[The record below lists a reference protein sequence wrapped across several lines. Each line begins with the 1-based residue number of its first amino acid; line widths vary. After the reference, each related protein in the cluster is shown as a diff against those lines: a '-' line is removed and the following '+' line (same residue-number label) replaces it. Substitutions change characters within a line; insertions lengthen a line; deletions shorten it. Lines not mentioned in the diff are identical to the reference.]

1 MSTISNQ
8 IEVYLKKLLAATA
21 GGTLELKRSD
31 LAEIF
36 MCVPSQINYVLS
48 TRFSSNQGYLVESR
62 RGGGGFVRIIRLSM
76 DNEPN
81 LTSMLETGGQRK
93 VSRQAGEK
101 LVERLLDEEFISKR
115 EGMII
120 KAMIDDKT
128 IGASENVDSLRG
140 DLINAV
146 LLLLLRDD
154 FTENPE

>member
-1 MSTISNQ
+1 MSTLSNQ
-8 IEVYLKKLLAATA
+8 IETYLKKLMSATEN
-21 GGTLELKRSD
+21 GILELKRND
-31 LAEIF
+31 LAEVF

-48 TRFSSNQGYLVESR
+48 TRFSTNQGYVVESR
-62 RGGGGFVRIIRLSM
+62 RGGGGFVRIIRLAM

-81 LTSMLETGGQRK
+81 ITAMLETDGQRR

-101 LVERLLDEEFISKR
+101 LVDRLLDEEFLSKR

-120 KAMIDDKT
+120 KTMLDDKI
-128 IGASENVDSLRG
+128 IGNRENADSLRG

-154 FTENPE
+154 FA

>member
-1 MSTISNQ
+1 MSTLSNQ
-8 IEVYLKKLLAATA
+8 IETYLKKLMSATEN
-21 GGTLELKRSD
+21 GILELKRND

-48 TRFSSNQGYLVESR
+48 TRFSTNQGYVVESR
-62 RGGGGFVRIIRLSM
+62 RGGGGFVRIIRLAM

-81 LTSMLETGGQRK
+81 ITAMLETGGQRK

-101 LVERLLDEEFISKR
+101 LVDRLLDEEFLSKR

-120 KAMIDDKT
+120 KTMLDDKI
-128 IGASENVDSLRG
+128 IGSRENADSLRG

-154 FTENPE
+154 FA